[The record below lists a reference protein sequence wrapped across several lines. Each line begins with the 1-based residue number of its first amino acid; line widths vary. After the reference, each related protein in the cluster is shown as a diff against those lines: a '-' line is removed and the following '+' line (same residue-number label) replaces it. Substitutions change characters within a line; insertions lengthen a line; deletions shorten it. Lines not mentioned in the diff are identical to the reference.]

1 MAVTNWKSITRNR
14 TLADFK
20 DGKISDEIAEMRLQ
34 YYEEKRRAHTK
45 QVEETIRSGI
55 IEDVKQ
61 EFPQSK
67 QPMGMNR
74 TARSTG
80 RTQIFGQPNGG
91 SPRMASKSPEG

>member
-1 MAVTNWKSITRNR
+1 M
-14 TLADFK
+14 ADFK
-20 DGKISDEIAEMRLQ
+20 EKGISDEIAQMRLQ

-67 QPMGMNR
+67 
-74 TARSTG
+74 
-80 RTQIFGQPNGG
+80 
-91 SPRMASKSPEG
+91 

>member
-1 MAVTNWKSITRNR
+1 MKTLRSLANAYIFPINVSFLSKLIIILRLLAVTNWKSITRNR

-61 EFPQSK
+61 EFPQAK
-67 QPMGMNR
+67 
-74 TARSTG
+74 
-80 RTQIFGQPNGG
+80 
-91 SPRMASKSPEG
+91 